1 MALGPGTYLTSFH
14 PKEGKDTIAEDCWC
28 GPNEEKMKYV
38 ICITEWP
45 KDLEQPDKWTNVRK
59 ACYVFR
65 NSAIDLSSFTWC
77 FGKFEE

>member
-14 PKEGKDTIAEDCWC
+14 PKDGKLKIAEDCWLRQ
-28 GPNEEKMKYV
+28 NEEKMKYV

-45 KDLEQPDKWTNVRK
+45 DHLEQPIKWPQRK

-65 NSAIDLSSFTWC
+65 NKAVNLSSLSWC